1 MEQHHVFTINA
12 YISYFEAG
20 SRLSESSQEVPDC
33 LKGQDPLTFL
43 SKKWS

>member
-20 SRLSESSQEVPDC
+20 SRSSESSQEVPDC
-33 LKGQDPLTFL
+33 LKGQDRLIH
-43 SKKWS
+43 